1 MYEAICFADAAELA
15 KRIGTKAL
23 SPVEVVNAH
32 LERIAAINPKI
43 NAIVAIADDSS
54 HESISLVPAL
64 LFLSVFCHG
73 L

>member
-1 MYEAICFADAAELA
+1 MYEDICFADAAELA
-15 KRIGTKAL
+15 KRIRTKAL
-23 SPVEVVNAH
+23 SPIEVVKAH

-43 NAIVAIADDSS
+43 NAIVTIADDSS

-64 LFLSVFCHG
+64 LLTSVSSHG